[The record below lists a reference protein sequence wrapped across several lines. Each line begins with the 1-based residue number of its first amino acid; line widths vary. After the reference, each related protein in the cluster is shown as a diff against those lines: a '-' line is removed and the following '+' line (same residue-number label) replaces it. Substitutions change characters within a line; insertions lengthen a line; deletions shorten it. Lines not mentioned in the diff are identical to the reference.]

1 MKMWGG
7 GEESSG
13 KGIEEKKKTESQD
26 GSMESWRIS
35 ELERVSCVRRDVVT
49 CGVIYSTGK

>member
-1 MKMWGG
+1 MWGG